1 MNWRTD
7 LTINMP
13 REDLSCSIPRS
24 DIVETHDS
32 GKTVCRL
39 LAGGALVVLLV
50 GVWAGMG
57 DKYLAVPSDDRTS
70 QWRMPQES
78 LYNLSH
84 DPPLAALSPP
94 IAPNAAARIPSRW
107 MTSSSTVIRPPIR
120 QERSSHTT
128 NRSWFSW
135 TSFPRLPL
143 TLLQPQLFRTVG
155 KDAIYGGTIE

>member
-1 MNWRTD
+1 MSRRTD

-84 DPPLAALSPP
+84 DAPLAALSPNSVRYLHLDLRMLARHVCQRVSGDLLP
-94 IAPNAAARIPSRW
+94 VSVLREAADAFAASAVQDRGERCDLRW
-107 MTSSSTVIRPPIR
+107 D
-120 QERSSHTT
+120 H
-128 NRSWFSW
+128 
-135 TSFPRLPL
+135 
-143 TLLQPQLFRTVG
+143 
-155 KDAIYGGTIE
+155 